1 MEISIICP
9 TYNNLQYLK
18 LFTKSIKDNSSYNHE
33 LIFHIN
39 DGSDGSLNYIKENNL
54 KFTHTKDNIGLCSS
68 VNKAF
73 LKSTKKYILYAHDDM
88 YFCKNWD
95 RFLEQEV
102 NKYDDN
108 LFYLSGTNVSHK
120 DGLINYDCG
129 TSYNN
134 FDKEKFDKFCEV
146 DVSKN
151 LQGSHWAPHL
161 FHRDLWININGFSEE
176 FNPGDGSDPDLC
188 CKLWFL
194 ENVRIFKCLSKFKVY
209 HFGSVTIR
217 KKKIKKNNGTK
228 LFLLK
233 WGFNPKFFRKYY
245 LRGEKNLEFN
255 GPLQKP
261 IFSLSMLFD
270 LIINKLK
277 FFYYKIL
284 K

>member
-9 TYNNLQYLK
+9 TFNNFEYLK
-18 LFTKSIKDNSSYNHE
+18 LFIRSIKDNSTYNHE

-39 DGSDGSLNYIKENNL
+39 DGSDGSLNYIKKQNI
-54 KFTHTKDNIGLCSS
+54 KFTHTTDNIGLCSA

-95 RFLEQEV
+95 KILEQEV
-102 NKYDDN
+102 NKHNNN
-108 LFYLSGTNVSHK
+108 LFYLSGTNVSYK

-129 TSYNN
+129 NSYIN
-134 FDKEKFDKFCEV
+134 FDKNKFDKFCEK
-146 DVSKN
+146 DKSN
-151 LQGSHWAPHL
+151 DLQGSHWAPHL
-161 FHRDLWININGFSEE
+161 IHRDLWINIGGFSEE

-194 ENVRIFKCLSKFKVY
+194 EGVRIFKCLSKFKVY

-217 KKKIKKNNGTK
+217 KKKIIKNNGTK

-233 WGFNPKFFRKYY
+233 WGFNPKFFRRYY
-245 LRGEKNLEFN
+245 LKGDKILPFN
-255 GPLQKP
+255 GALHKP
-261 IFSLSMLFD
+261 DISFTMLFD
-270 LIINKLK
+270 LMVNKLK
-277 FFYYKIL
+277 YFYHMVL
-284 K
+284 R

>member
-9 TYNNLQYLK
+9 TFNNLNYLR
-18 LFTKSIKDNSSYNHE
+18 LFIKSIKENSFFNHE

-39 DGSDGSLNYIKENNL
+39 DGSDGSLNFIRSEKIKY
-54 KFTHTKDNIGLCSS
+54 THSNDNIGLCSA
-68 VNKAF
+68 VNNAF
-73 LKSTKKYILYAHDDM
+73 TKSTKQYILYAHDDM

-95 RFLEQEV
+95 KFLEKEV
-102 NKYDDN
+102 NLYKDN
-108 LFYLSGTNVSHK
+108 LFYLSGTNVSYK

-129 TSYNN
+129 NSHEN
-134 FDKEKFDKFCEV
+134 FDIKKFNDFCINDK
-146 DVSKN
+146 SKS

-161 FHRDLWININGFSEE
+161 IPRDLWIKIGGFSEE

-188 CKLWFL
+188 CKLWFHG
-194 ENVRIFKCLSKFKVY
+194 NVRIFKCVSLFKVY

-217 KKKIKKNNGTK
+217 KNKLKKNNGTK

-233 WGFNPKFFRKYY
+233 WRFNPRFFRKYY
-245 LRGEKNLEFN
+245 LCGNKIKIFD
-255 GPLQKP
+255 GPLQEPK
-261 IFSLSMLFD
+261 LSIVMIFD

-277 FFYYKIL
+277 YFYYNLL